1 MIYKLERGVIMDI
14 VYEHRTYGYGR
25 VSTKGQSEERQIESL
40 IKYVPDARNI
50 YIDKKS
56 GKDFE
61 RVEYLAMKKEIRPGD
76 TLYIHELDRL
86 GRNKQLILDELKYY
100 KEKRVVV
107 KILNIPSTLTDYS
120 SLKNDELQR
129 SLMETMNNVI
139 IEVMAIMAEQERIN
153 IVKRTREGIAV
164 ARQKGKRLGR
174 PPVTLPDTW
183 DADMQAWREGKVSAV
198 SLYRDK
204 YKISKTVFYK
214 LVKECYINGKFN
226 H

>member
-1 MIYKLERGVIMDI
+1 MDI

-100 KEKRVVV
+100 KEKRVIV

-214 LVKECYINGKFN
+214 LVKEYYINGKFN

>member
-1 MIYKLERGVIMDI
+1 MDI

-25 VSTKGQSEERQIESL
+25 VSTRGQSEERQIESL

-107 KILNIPSTLTDYS
+107 KTLNIPSTLTDYS

-214 LVKECYINGKFN
+214 LVKEYYINGKFN

>member
-1 MIYKLERGVIMDI
+1 MDI

-214 LVKECYINGKFN
+214 LVKEYYINGKFN

>member
-1 MIYKLERGVIMDI
+1 MDI

-25 VSTKGQSEERQIESL
+25 VSTRGQSEERQIESL

>member
-1 MIYKLERGVIMDI
+1 MAI

-40 IKYVPDARNI
+40 MKYVPDVRNI

-61 RVEYLAMKKEIRPGD
+61 REQYNLMKGQIRPGD

-86 GRNKQLILDELKYY
+86 GRNKVLILQELEYY
-100 KEKRVVV
+100 RDHKVVV
-107 KILNIPSTLTDYS
+107 RILNVPSTLTDYS
-120 SLKNDELQR
+120 NLGDDTLQR
-129 SLMETMNNVI
+129 SLIEAMNKML
-139 IEVMAIMAEQERIN
+139 IEVLAIMAEQERIN

-214 LVKECYINGKFN
+214 LVKEYYINGKFN

>member
-1 MIYKLERGVIMDI
+1 MDI

-174 PPVTLPDTW
+174 PPVTVPDTW

>member
-25 VSTKGQSEERQIESL
+25 VSTRGQSEERQIESL

-100 KEKRVVV
+100 KEKRVIV

-214 LVKECYINGKFN
+214 LVKEYYINGKFN

>member
-214 LVKECYINGKFN
+214 LVKEYYINGKFN

>member
-25 VSTKGQSEERQIESL
+25 VSTRGQSEERQIESL
-40 IKYVPDARNI
+40 IKYVPDVRNI

>member
-1 MIYKLERGVIMDI
+1 MDI

-153 IVKRTREGIAV
+153 IERHRRK
-164 ARQKGKRLGR
+164 
-174 PPVTLPDTW
+174 
-183 DADMQAWREGKVSAV
+183 
-198 SLYRDK
+198 
-204 YKISKTVFYK
+204 
-214 LVKECYINGKFN
+214 
-226 H
+226 

>member
-1 MIYKLERGVIMDI
+1 MDI

-25 VSTKGQSEERQIESL
+25 VSTRGQSEERQIESL

-214 LVKECYINGKFN
+214 LVKEYYINGKFN

>member
-1 MIYKLERGVIMDI
+1 MDI

-25 VSTKGQSEERQIESL
+25 VSTRGQSEERQIESL

-100 KEKRVVV
+100 KEKRVIV

-214 LVKECYINGKFN
+214 LVKEYYINGKFN

>member
-1 MIYKLERGVIMDI
+1 MDI

-25 VSTKGQSEERQIESL
+25 VSTRGQSEERQIESL

-100 KEKRVVV
+100 KEKRVIV

-174 PPVTLPDTW
+174 PPVMLPDTW

-214 LVKECYINGKFN
+214 LVKEYYINGKFN

>member
-1 MIYKLERGVIMDI
+1 MDI

-25 VSTKGQSEERQIESL
+25 VSTRGQSEERQIESL

-86 GRNKQLILDELKYY
+86 GRNKQLMLDELKYY

-214 LVKECYINGKFN
+214 LVKEYYINGKFN

>member
-25 VSTKGQSEERQIESL
+25 VSTRGQSEERQIESL

>member
-1 MIYKLERGVIMDI
+1 MDI

-100 KEKRVVV
+100 KEKRVIV

>member
-1 MIYKLERGVIMDI
+1 MDI

-107 KILNIPSTLTDYS
+107 KILNIPSTITDYS

-214 LVKECYINGKFN
+214 LVKEYYINGKFN

>member
-1 MIYKLERGVIMDI
+1 MDI

>member
-100 KEKRVVV
+100 KEKRVIV